1 MAKSYAYRVRDRLGL
16 TAILKGQ
23 SVQRIYYS
31 DRYLQPE
38 GAEILADLLQGD
50 WLHANVE
57 ISVRILEQR
66 GQSPT
71 RRSEIQTALQPINGR
86 VRQQSWHEANH
97 KIAIPRSIGCRLSS
111 CFGEV
116 KHHKQLNAFYDRL
129 FRYRRPPK
137 LKPLCIKHFSTLN

>member
-1 MAKSYAYRVRDRLGL
+1 M
-16 TAILKGQ
+16 
-23 SVQRIYYS
+23 QRIYYS

-71 RRSEIQTALQPINGR
+71 R
-86 VRQQSWHEANH
+86 
-97 KIAIPRSIGCRLSS
+97 
-111 CFGEV
+111 
-116 KHHKQLNAFYDRL
+116 
-129 FRYRRPPK
+129 
-137 LKPLCIKHFSTLN
+137 